1 MGSFQRN
8 KSNHWIDIKGK
19 GILYDEDDEPI
30 KLTDQDTSQN
40 IIEFQLHNIIFRR
53 NTFHFFRRLKSVFT
67 MCMQRYIERE
77 KTN

>member
-40 IIEFQLHNIIFRR
+40 IIEFQLSDRQDSQPKE
-53 NTFHFFRRLKSVFT
+53 TKCLKASSENAIT
-67 MCMQRYIERE
+67 MGLGGPHYR
-77 KTN
+77 